1 MFGKSICKFELKHK
15 NVLQYE
21 SKVKEI
27 IKKSKYNDQK
37 LQLTLKFCLFQKNK
51 AQFKLLK
58 QFGSKTKINI
68 LLVK

>member
-27 IKKSKYNDQK
+27 IKKAKYND
-37 LQLTLKFCLFQKNK
+37 
-51 AQFKLLK
+51 
-58 QFGSKTKINI
+58 
-68 LLVK
+68 